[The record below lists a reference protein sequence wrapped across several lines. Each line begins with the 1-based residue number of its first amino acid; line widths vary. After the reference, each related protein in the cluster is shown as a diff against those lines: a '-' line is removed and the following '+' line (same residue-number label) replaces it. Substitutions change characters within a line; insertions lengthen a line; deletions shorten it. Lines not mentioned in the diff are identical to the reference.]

1 MREIQYNQAIKEA
14 ISEEMERDSKVFV
27 LGEGVQTSS
36 LKVTDGLVDKFGPK
50 RIIDTPI
57 CETAIAGMAVGASH
71 MGYRP
76 IADMMYGDF
85 MYIAADEIMLKAA
98 GWRLTNGGTQS
109 VPVVFLAAIGGW
121 NNVGNEHSRSPYSLV
136 MREPG
141 LKLVVPSNAY
151 DAKGLMKTAIRD
163 NNPVVYFYHKHLIGR
178 KCDVPEG
185 DYTVPF
191 GKAEVK
197 REGSDVTV
205 VGVALMVQW
214 ALDAAE
220 KVKDKISVEVVDP
233 KTLEPLDLET
243 ILKSVK
249 KTGRLVIV
257 EEGNARCGFAA
268 ELSMQVMENG
278 FDLLDAPIRRVCT
291 KNYPIP
297 GYLMERHVFP
307 KFEELVAA
315 IEAVVK

>member
-1 MREIQYNQAIKEA
+1 MREVQYIQAIREA
-14 ISEEMERDSKVFV
+14 IAEEMERDEKVFV
-27 LGEGVQTSS
+27 LGEGVQTST
-36 LKVTDGLVDKFGPK
+36 LKVTEGLVDKFGRK

-76 IADMMYGDF
+76 IADMGLADF
-85 MYIAADEIMLKAA
+85 MYVAADEILLKAA
-98 GWRLTNGGTQS
+98 GWRLTNGGTQKI
-109 VPVVFLAAIGGW
+109 PVVFLAAIGGW
-121 NNVGNEHSRSPYSLV
+121 NNAGNEHSRSPYSLV

-141 LKLVVPSNAY
+141 LKLVVPSNPY

-163 NNPVVYFYHKHLIGR
+163 NNPVVYFYHKHLFGQ
-178 KCDVPEG
+178 KSLLPEEE
-185 DYTVPF
+185 YTVPF

-214 ALDAAE
+214 ALNAAE
-220 KVKDKISVEVVDP
+220 KLKDRISVEVIDP
-233 KTLEPLDLET
+233 RTLEPLDLET
-243 ILKSVK
+243 ILRSVK

-268 ELSMQVMENG
+268 ELTTQVMEHG
-278 FDLLDAPIRRVCT
+278 FDLLDAPIKRVCT

-297 GYLMERHVFP
+297 GYFMEKHVFP
-307 KFEELVAA
+307 KFEEVVAA